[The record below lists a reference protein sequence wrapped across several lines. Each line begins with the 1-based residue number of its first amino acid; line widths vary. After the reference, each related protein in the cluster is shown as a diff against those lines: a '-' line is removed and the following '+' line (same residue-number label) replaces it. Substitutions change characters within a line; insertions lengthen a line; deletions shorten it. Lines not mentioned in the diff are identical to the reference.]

1 MKGCPQGIEA
11 ARAQMA
17 LGRLQELF
25 LAGRLDALGLSARPP
40 LASLAASAAPL
51 PSPGVDGCWAGV
63 RGCEGTRCA
72 CPHLQLTLQ
81 RVTGAEAA

>member
-25 LAGRLDALGLSARPP
+25 LAGRLDALGLSATSGFIRCECCAIAFSQRGW
-40 LASLAASAAPL
+40 LLG
-51 PSPGVDGCWAGV
+51 PG
-63 RGCEGTRCA
+63 EG
-72 CPHLQLTLQ
+72 L
-81 RVTGAEAA
+81 